1 MGRKYFGTDGVRGP
15 ANSFPM
21 TADIALKLGAAAGRY
36 FQNSKN
42 LSKRVVIGKDTRLSG
57 YMFENA
63 LTAGLTSTGMNV
75 LLLGPV
81 PTPAVGLLTPS
92 MRADLGIMIS
102 ASHNGFEDNGIK
114 FFGPDGY
121 KLSDEVENQIET
133 LLEEGANGLAP
144 ADQIGRAQ
152 RIDDGLFRYVERAK
166 SSFPSGVRLDGMKVV
181 IDCANGAGYKAAPE
195 VLWELGA
202 NVIPVAV
209 NPNGRNINYNCGST
223 KPQVAA
229 ETVVAHGAD
238 LGICLDGD
246 ADRVILIDEKGRVAD
261 GDQLM
266 GLLAQRWASEDRLQ
280 GNALVAT
287 VMSNLGLEQF
297 LKGHKIDLLRT
308 NVGDRYVVEKMR
320 QGGFNLGGEQSGHII
335 MTEHATTGD
344 GLMAA
349 LQFLGEMKRSDT
361 SASDLANVFE
371 PVPQLLKNIRFAA
384 GNRPLEAEAVQKTI
398 AAMETKLT
406 GQGRLL
412 IRKSGTEPLIRV
424 MAECTEP
431 ALLEQVVDEVVGAV
445 EAVCQA

>member
-21 TADIALKLGAAAGRY
+21 TADIALQLGAAAGRY

-133 LLEEGANGLAP
+133 LLDEAENGLAP

-152 RIDDGLFRYVERAK
+152 RIDNGLFRYVERAK
-166 SSFPSGVRLDGMKVV
+166 SSFPSGLCLDGMKVV

-202 NVIPVAV
+202 DVIPVAV
-209 NPNGRNINYNCGST
+209 SPNGRNINHNCGST

-246 ADRVILIDEKGRVAD
+246 ADRVVLIDEKGRVAD

-266 GLLAQRWASEDRLQ
+266 GLLAQRWASEDRLW

-297 LKGHKIDLLRT
+297 LRSHKIDFLRT

-344 GLMAA
+344 GLMAS
-349 LQFLGEMKRSDT
+349 LQFLSEMKRSDI
-361 SASDLANVFE
+361 SASDLANVFQ
-371 PVPQLLKNIRFAA
+371 PVPQLLKNIRFSA
-384 GNRPLEAEAVQKTI
+384 GDRPLDAESVQKTI
-398 AAMETKLT
+398 AAMETKLA

-412 IRKSGTEPLIRV
+412 IRKSGTEPLVRV
-424 MAECTEP
+424 MAECMEP
-431 ALLEQVVDEVVGAV
+431 VLLEQIVDEVVGAV

>member
-202 NVIPVAV
+202 EVIPVAV
-209 NPNGRNINYNCGST
+209 NPNGRNINHNCGST

-266 GLLAQRWASEDRLQ
+266 GLLAQRWASEDRLR
-280 GNALVAT
+280 GNALVTT

-297 LKGHKIDLLRT
+297 LQRHKIDLLRT

-361 SASDLANVFE
+361 SASDLANVFQ
-371 PVPQLLKNIRFAA
+371 PVPQLLKNIRFSA
-384 GNRPLEAEAVQKTI
+384 GDMPLDAEPVQKTI
-398 AAMETKLT
+398 AAMETKLA

-424 MAECTEP
+424 MAECAEP